1 MAGRHNRAPM
11 PVAFAPPSLL
21 RVLLLFALAF
31 ATLPVHAL
39 DGSLSLRQLHHTA
52 WSTRDGA
59 PAQVE
64 SLAQTDDGLLWLGS
78 ATGLFR
84 FDGAQFDR
92 FQPPR
97 GQEGPTGSVST
108 LLAPPGGG
116 LWIGYRFGGIG
127 WWNHGELR
135 HYGSADGLPSGT
147 VPAIEHDA

>member
-1 MAGRHNRAPM
+1 M
-11 PVAFAPPSLL
+11 L
-21 RVLLLFALAF
+21 
-31 ATLPVHAL
+31 AL
-39 DGSLSLRQLHHTA
+39 DRSLTLAQIHHTA

-84 FDGAQFDR
+84 FDGAQFER

-108 LLAPPGGG
+108 LLAPPSDG
-116 LWIGYRFGGIG
+116 LWIGYRFGGVG

-135 HYGSADGLPSGT
+135 HYGRAEGLPSGT
-147 VPAIEHDA
+147 VTAIERDAQGRVWIGTTTGLARFDGQRWATPPEAAGYPAGPT